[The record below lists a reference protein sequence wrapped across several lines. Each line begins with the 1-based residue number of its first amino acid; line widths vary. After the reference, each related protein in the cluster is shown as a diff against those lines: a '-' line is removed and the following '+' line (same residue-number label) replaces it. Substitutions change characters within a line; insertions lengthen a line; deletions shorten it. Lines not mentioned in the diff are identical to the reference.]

1 MRKRFIAAV
10 LSLIIASLAIVTPAY
25 ASEITG
31 FKADGNKITAEI
43 AVDNG
48 TKIDKSK
55 VSAALDGKSLATDS
69 VEVAG
74 GSTEYIVMIDTSLS
88 LSNAHFEAQKKA
100 VTSLYN
106 SLGEKD
112 NLILYTFDKS
122 SSKILD
128 GTEKKE
134 DALKKISALK
144 ASGQDTA
151 FYDAMVK
158 LTEEAKAS
166 KADNVVPIVFSD
178 GVETLDKSAK
188 AKAEKALSEC
198 PVSVY
203 GMYPSVEAEKDSA
216 ALNDLLKKSGGSA
229 TAFKPDNVESKLET
243 YADKKAADKAT
254 FIFTASGDIAANDAA
269 KLSVDLGDGKPV
281 TAEGKVSE
289 WKAETPETEK
299 STEESSKQTEK
310 TETSETAEATTK
322 QSGEEEG
329 LDLTKILIPVA
340 AALVLLLVVLLIF
353 RKKGGKKPKDEEPEA
368 PDAPETPEPPETPE
382 EKEPEPEV
390 PAVTEPET
398 PAEPESEESES
409 ETPAEDETSE
419 AESIEEETQPELTE
433 EELRAQEEERAEAE
447 RLKEEERAEA
457 ERAAKQRAEERAKRR
472 AANLEKAKIAAE
484 ARAAMLAQMGSENK
498 EAAEA
503 KAEQSAREARKAEK
517 EAAAAAKER
526 AKKEKANKKK
536 MKEEGANFQFYFVDK
551 K

>member
-1 MRKRFIAAV
+1 MRKRFLAAV

-43 AVDNG
+43 AVDSG

-55 VSAALDGKSLATDS
+55 VTATLDGKTLATDS

-88 LSNAHFEAQKKA
+88 LSTAHFEAQKKA

-112 NLILYTFDKS
+112 NLILYTFDKNN
-122 SSKILD
+122 SKILD

-144 ASGQDTA
+144 AAGQDTA
-151 FYDAMVK
+151 FYEAMVK

-178 GVETLDKSAK
+178 GVETLDKGAK

-203 GMYPSVEAEKDSA
+203 GMYPSVESEKDSA

-229 TAFKPDNVESKLET
+229 TAFKPDNVENKLET

-254 FIFTASGDIAANDAA
+254 VVFTADGEIAANDSA
-269 KLSVDLGDGKPV
+269 KLSIDLGDGKPV

-289 WKAETPETEK
+289 WKADPSETKE
-299 STEESSKQTEK
+299 SAEESSGKD
-310 TETSETAEATTK
+310 ETSETAETGEATTK
-322 QSGEEEG
+322 QSGEAEG
-329 LDLTKILIPVA
+329 LDITKILIPVA
-340 AALVLLLVVLLIF
+340 AALVLLLIVLLIF
-353 RKKGGKKPKDEEPEA
+353 RKKGGKKPKGDE
-368 PDAPETPEPPETPE
+368 PDAPESPETPE
-382 EKEPEPEV
+382 VPEETKPEEPEPE
-390 PAVTEPET
+390 EET
-398 PAEPESEESES
+398 PAQAEPEASAEPENEEPESEAGETAESE
-409 ETPAEDETSE
+409 ETNE
-419 AESIEEETQPELTE
+419 AEGEQAEN
-433 EELRAQEEERAEAE
+433 AGAEAE
-447 RLKEEERAEA
+447 LSEEEQRAKDEEAAEA

-503 KAEQSAREARKAEK
+503 KAEQSARDAKKAEK

-526 AKKEKANKKK
+526 AKKEKANRKK

>member
-55 VSAALDGKSLATDS
+55 VSATLDGKALATDS

-178 GVETLDKSAK
+178 GVETLDKGAK

-203 GMYPSVEAEKDSA
+203 GMYPSVESEKDSA
-216 ALNDLLKKSGGSA
+216 ALNELLKKSGGSA

-254 FIFTASGDIAANDAA
+254 VVFTADGDIAANDAA
-269 KLSVDLGDGKPV
+269 KLSIDLGDGKPV

-289 WKAETPETEK
+289 WKADP
-299 STEESSKQTEK
+299 SQTEK
-310 TETSETAEATTK
+310 TTDEGSETSETSDNSETSETTEATTK
-322 QSGEEEG
+322 QGGEKEG

-340 AALVLLLVVLLIF
+340 AALVLLLIVLLIF
-353 RKKGGKKPKDEEPEA
+353 RKKGGKKPKNEEPEGPDAPESPESPEEEKTEESETEEPEA
-368 PDAPETPEPPETPE
+368 PAE
-382 EKEPEPEV
+382 
-390 PAVTEPET
+390 TEPET
-398 PAEPESEESES
+398 PAEAQREEPETEAEGESSETEGESEEE
-409 ETPAEDETSE
+409 PG
-419 AESIEEETQPELTE
+419 LTE
-433 EELRAQEEERAEAE
+433 EEIKA
-447 RLKEEERAEA
+447 KEEEAAEA

-472 AANLEKAKIAAE
+472 AANLEKAKVAAE

-503 KAEQSAREARKAEK
+503 KAAQTAKDAKKAEK

-526 AKKEKANKKK
+526 AKKEKENRKK
-536 MKEEGANFQFYFVDK
+536 MKEEGSNFQFYFVDK

>member
-10 LSLIIASLAIVTPAY
+10 LSLIIASLVIVTPAC

-55 VSAALDGKSLATDS
+55 VSATLDGKALATDS

-178 GVETLDKSAK
+178 GVETLDKGAK

-203 GMYPSVEAEKDSA
+203 GMYPSVESEKDSA
-216 ALNDLLKKSGGSA
+216 ALNELLKKSGGSA

-254 FIFTASGDIAANDAA
+254 LVFTASGDIAANDAA
-269 KLSVDLGDGKPV
+269 KLSIDLGDGKPV
-281 TAEGKVSE
+281 TAQGKVSE
-289 WKAETPETEK
+289 WKAETSETEK
-299 STEESSKQTEK
+299 TTEESSKQA
-310 TETSETAEATTK
+310 ETSETAEATTK
-322 QSGEEEG
+322 QSGGEEG
-329 LDLTKILIPVA
+329 LDLTKILIPAA

-353 RKKGGKKPKDEEPEA
+353 RKKGGKKPKDEEPEG
-368 PDAPETPEPPETPE
+368 PDAPESPESPE
-382 EKEPEPEV
+382 EEKTEEPEA
-390 PAVTEPET
+390 PAETEPET
-398 PAEPESEESES
+398 PAEAQREEPETEAEGESSETEGESEEE
-409 ETPAEDETSE
+409 PG
-419 AESIEEETQPELTE
+419 LTE
-433 EELRAQEEERAEAE
+433 EEIKA
-447 RLKEEERAEA
+447 KEEEAAEA

-472 AANLEKAKIAAE
+472 AANLEKAKVAAE

-503 KAEQSAREARKAEK
+503 KAAQTAKDARKAEK

-526 AKKEKANKKK
+526 AKKEKENRKK
-536 MKEEGANFQFYFVDK
+536 MKEEGSNFQFYFVDK